1 MLESRLQAVPKIE
14 DRLKAGLQRT
24 YSEQPM
30 RFLSS
35 LALLS
40 MLGTCHAPSL
50 LAQGRDL
57 KELQPTPLGVINDV
71 DITVTDLTEEKLN
84 KPPKREIRVERVE
97 EPLKSKLPKADP
109 KLFEQKYAA
118 TLRLRI
124 RSIGRNYAVATRD
137 ANGRVPPIANLGSV
151 HGTDNQ
157 YVNSSS
163 ISASEF
169 FG

>member
-24 YSEQPM
+24 YSEQLM

-35 LALLS
+35 LALLAV
-40 MLGTCHAPSL
+40 LVTCHVPSL

-84 KPPKREIRVERVE
+84 NPPKREIKVERLD

-109 KLFEQKYAA
+109 KLFEQKLAS
-118 TLRLRI
+118 TLRVQITSRAQYY
-124 RSIGRNYAVATRD
+124 GAVPRD
-137 ANGRVPPIANLGSV
+137 
-151 HGTDNQ
+151 DK
-157 YVNSSS
+157 
-163 ISASEF
+163 
-169 FG
+169 